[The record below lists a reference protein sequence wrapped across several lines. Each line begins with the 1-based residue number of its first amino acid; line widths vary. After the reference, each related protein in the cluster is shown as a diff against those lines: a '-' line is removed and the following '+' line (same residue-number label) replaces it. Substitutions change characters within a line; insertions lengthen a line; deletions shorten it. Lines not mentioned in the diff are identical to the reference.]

1 MSIEIR
7 DVRAIC
13 TAPEGINLVAVKI
26 ETNEPELYGVGC
38 ATFAHRYSAV
48 VTVINDYLRPFL
60 IGKDPSNIED
70 IWQSVMGMSYW
81 RNGPV
86 LNNALSGVD
95 MALWDIKGKMAGM
108 PLYQLFGGKCR
119 AAIPC
124 YTHAEGDSVDVV
136 LERVAALK
144 ELGYRKIRVQVGG
157 YGGKNPSMHRP
168 ENSPPGAYFDP
179 KSYIRNVLNLM
190 EILHVKYAGELE
202 FCHDTHERLSPIDAV
217 NFAKELEP
225 YHLLFLEDALPP
237 EQSDWFRILR
247 QQCATPLAMGELFN
261 NPQEWKHLVQEHS
274 ADDWGRFWLDKFN
287 VDFDIIA
294 VTMDPSDWDERLRIW
309 INSGDMPDVANAQ
322 FEFGE
327 LENYANQEAIYRL
340 PDDWKERW
348 PNVAK
353 TQENVPAA
361 AMAEEQLGGTYF
373 LYRPV
378 FSLNRPSERLSY
390 HALIYLRKDW
400 MEACGLELKDTYTP
414 DELKEIAKTFLE
426 KDPGNVGDNL
436 VGMSIRPYDMVK
448 LYPTTTFSEACN
460 IGDGYYKDENG
471 QFQWAPAD
479 TRTLDALKNYQD
491 LYQEG
496 ILDSE
501 FYSYTRYQGAQKFYV
516 QGTSGLT
523 LEDGHAIMI
532 TYIRNGLAEQGLD
545 PDKVLHLAQLVG
557 DDGMYHYRE
566 DSNYWGQVMFSP
578 TISQEKF
585 ERAMDILDYTC
596 TEEGQNFMNMGFEG
610 IDWKLDE
617 NGNYVS
623 LLDPSIQGSAT
634 SVLGGK
640 YPSKESSFGGLIL
653 PDDFSLVSPN
663 YNHEIQD
670 TVRGFYKLRE
680 ELSDTTTLLPREYEY
695 EFLSSREKSQAT
707 MDLGDEYAKLVLKDG
722 DLEDNWNTWVEEKMA
737 VVQPVLDQ
745 LNK

>member
-1 MSIEIR
+1 MQQSPRAAVVGCVFQVRVVKKVVFLVPHRCLAADHHKAVAAFHAAHLVRGHQLAPRDLIAVAGRAVAALADALPLGADGLLAQQLGNVLKGAVIVAAKVNKTVAVADDRFPVVLVFAFDLGNILQNDIAAYVAAARNGKDLYKVLRRGDIGKLVHHQAYMNRQCAVEFRRGIRKAKQLVKQLGVQNRNHKVKGIVIVGDDAEDGAFLHAQLRQEHFIGGNHLGKRRRLQHIEIR

-190 EILHVKYAGELE
+190 EILHVKYGGELE

-261 NPQEWKHLVQEHS
+261 NPQEWKHLVQEHLIDYIRIHVS
-274 ADDWGRFWLDKFN
+274 QIGGITPARKVIAFCDAYGVRTAWHGPIDMTPIGHAVNAHLDISCPNLGVQEWTDGLSGLYPTLNGRLMQEIFPGMPERRDGYLYLNDKPGIG
-287 VDFDIIA
+287 VD
-294 VTMDPSDWDERLRIW
+294 
-309 INSGDMPDVANAQ
+309 IN
-322 FEFGE
+322 EE
-327 LENYANQEAIYRL
+327 LAARYPCKNTGVSWNWMLARL
-340 PDDWKERW
+340 PD
-348 PNVAK
+348 
-353 TQENVPAA
+353 
-361 AMAEEQLGGTYF
+361 GTAV
-373 LYRPV
+373 RP
-378 FSLNRPSERLSY
+378 
-390 HALIYLRKDW
+390 
-400 MEACGLELKDTYTP
+400 
-414 DELKEIAKTFLE
+414 
-426 KDPGNVGDNL
+426 
-436 VGMSIRPYDMVK
+436 
-448 LYPTTTFSEACN
+448 
-460 IGDGYYKDENG
+460 
-471 QFQWAPAD
+471 
-479 TRTLDALKNYQD
+479 
-491 LYQEG
+491 
-496 ILDSE
+496 
-501 FYSYTRYQGAQKFYV
+501 
-516 QGTSGLT
+516 
-523 LEDGHAIMI
+523 
-532 TYIRNGLAEQGLD
+532 
-545 PDKVLHLAQLVG
+545 
-557 DDGMYHYRE
+557 
-566 DSNYWGQVMFSP
+566 
-578 TISQEKF
+578 
-585 ERAMDILDYTC
+585 
-596 TEEGQNFMNMGFEG
+596 
-610 IDWKLDE
+610 
-617 NGNYVS
+617 
-623 LLDPSIQGSAT
+623 
-634 SVLGGK
+634 
-640 YPSKESSFGGLIL
+640 
-653 PDDFSLVSPN
+653 
-663 YNHEIQD
+663 
-670 TVRGFYKLRE
+670 
-680 ELSDTTTLLPREYEY
+680 
-695 EFLSSREKSQAT
+695 
-707 MDLGDEYAKLVLKDG
+707 
-722 DLEDNWNTWVEEKMA
+722 
-737 VVQPVLDQ
+737 
-745 LNK
+745 